1 MRYRLYLWS
10 RAVCA
15 TQVGAAASGAAVT
28 RASLHPLRFQEG
40 DLEQSSG
47 AARREIE
54 DSYPVLA
61 CNVKSEKARSSQPI
75 ANFLLAEPHCFYRSR
90 LIQPDHIRRT
100 AEVR

>member
-1 MRYRLYLWS
+1 MARET
-10 RAVCA
+10 A
-15 TQVGAAASGAAVT
+15 GAART
-28 RASLHPLRFQEG
+28 RLSLRPLVVVKGGKQT
-40 DLEQSSG
+40 QSSG

-54 DSYPVLA
+54 DSYPGLA

-100 AEVR
+100 VEVR